1 MDHAF
6 GVLTKNF
13 LHNSRPQRISPM
25 FSSRSFT
32 VLGVLHLGLQPF
44 IFNFLYDPF

>member
-25 FSSRSFT
+25 FSSRSFI
-32 VLGVLHLGLQPF
+32 VLGVLHLGLYPF